1 MVKVIGIEHRKY
13 KSKSTGR
20 NVEGYNVYV
29 SENFSAS
36 ADADGVRA
44 FSEWLSVDKFR
55 ECGLSV
61 GAEGIFTYNRYGK
74 VESFICAG

>member
-1 MVKVIGIEHRKY
+1 MVQVIGIEHRKY

-29 SENFSAS
+29 SENFSAT

-44 FSEWLSVDKFR
+44 FSEWMSVD
-55 ECGLSV
+55 
-61 GAEGIFTYNRYGK
+61 
-74 VESFICAG
+74 